1 MKRILLSMMV
11 FMVLAASVS
20 AQRLRIEEQK
30 HNDKYKSGEGGKVH
44 PRPLSVKKKTLNR
57 HHQL

>member
-44 PRPLSVKKKTLNR
+44 PRPLSVKKKN
-57 HHQL
+57 